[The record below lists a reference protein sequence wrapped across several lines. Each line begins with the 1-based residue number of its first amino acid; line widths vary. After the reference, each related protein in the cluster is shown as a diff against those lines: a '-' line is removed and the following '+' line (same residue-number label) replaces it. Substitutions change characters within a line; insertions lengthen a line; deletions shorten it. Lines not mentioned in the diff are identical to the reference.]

1 MRTLRTRLFVPALFV
16 LLALVAAGC
25 SGTDSVADVDATAS
39 ESASLA
45 TDAASDD
52 ALDLGSDDP
61 ADPEPSD
68 PTTTDTDD
76 SGADDSGS
84 GDVASVASCDLLLG
98 FNELI
103 GNAFFAEPDSEQ
115 YVDAIELMGQTL
127 IALEGTVDPAV
138 LAVATDVHD
147 EFARTVG
154 SGGAEVPDQ
163 ALLDEASDTFRPY
176 LEDCGA
182 GPVASGE
189 GGEGT
194 ITGFADESACLS
206 LDAFRQG
213 ATDFVTAE
221 SGSELEAA
229 GLELM
234 EIAVLD
240 LGTSL
245 GEAYPD
251 AHAAAVDIFENAQAY
266 VETGEGFDP
275 ALYDPEGAAAPI
287 EFLYQ
292 DCVTDGWL
300 G

>member
-1 MRTLRTRLFVPALFV
+1 MRTLRTRLFVPALV
-16 LLALVAAGC
+16 LLLALVAAGC
-25 SGTDSVADVDATAS
+25 SGTDSVADVDATAP
-39 ESASLA
+39 EPANLA
-45 TDAASDD
+45 MDD
-52 ALDLGSDDP
+52 ASEDP
-61 ADPEPSD
+61 VDPEPID
-68 PTTTDTDD
+68 ATTPD
-76 SGADDSGS
+76 ADDSGS
-84 GDVASVASCDLLLG
+84 ADVASAESCDLLVG

-163 ALLDEASDTFRPY
+163 ALLDAASDTLRPY
-176 LEDCGA
+176 LEDCGV

-194 ITGFADESACLS
+194 VTGFADESACLS

-213 ATDFVTAE
+213 AADFVTAE

-251 AHAAAVDIFENAQAY
+251 AHAAAVAIYENAQQFL
-266 VETGEGFDP
+266 ETGEGFDP

>member
-1 MRTLRTRLFVPALFV
+1 LRTRLFLPALFV
-16 LLALVAAGC
+16 LLALVTAAC
-25 SGTDSVADVDATAS
+25 SGSDSVADVDASPAETDGDTVATA
-39 ESASLA
+39 
-45 TDAASDD
+45 DPIDD
-52 ALDLGSDDP
+52 VDLGTEDP
-61 ADPEPSD
+61 VDPEPID
-68 PTTTDTDD
+68 PTT
-76 SGADDSGS
+76 AEAANEGS
-84 GDVASVASCDLLLG
+84 ADVASTESCDLLLG

-103 GNAFFAEPDSEQ
+103 GNASFAEPDSEQ

-127 IALEGTVDPAV
+127 VALEGTIDPQV

-154 SGGAEVPDQ
+154 TGGAEVPDQ
-163 ALLDEASDTFRPY
+163 ALLDEASEVLRPY
-176 LEDCGA
+176 IEDCGY
-182 GPVASGE
+182 GPVVSGE

-194 ITGFADESACLS
+194 VTGFVDESACLS

-213 ATDFVTAE
+213 AADFVTAE
-221 SGSELEAA
+221 SGSELEDA

-234 EIAVLD
+234 ELAVLD
-240 LGTSL
+240 LGTNL

-251 AHAAAVDIFENAQAY
+251 AYAAGVAILENAQQL

-275 ALYDPEGAAAPI
+275 TLYDPEGAAAPI
-287 EFLYQ
+287 EFMYQ